1 MMMVVVVVVLVVMVK
16 AVILISHSSTTLL
29 LNYSI
34 FGQQLKRFTRMSS
47 RNGKFFE
54 PPSAQNIEVFIQL
67 GQKEMQI
74 MYLDEL
80 LRERGRGGEE
90 RRENTTIILESWWVV

>member
-80 LRERGRGGEE
+80 LREREREAERGE
-90 RRENTTIILESWWVV
+90 RERE